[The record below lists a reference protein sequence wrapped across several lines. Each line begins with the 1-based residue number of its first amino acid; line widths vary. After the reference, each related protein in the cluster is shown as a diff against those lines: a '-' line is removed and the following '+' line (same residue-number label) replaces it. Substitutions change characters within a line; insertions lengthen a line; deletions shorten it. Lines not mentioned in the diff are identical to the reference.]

1 MGDPSDR
8 EEEIAEL
15 SEDLCTTWSIVKTVV
30 TSDYHPSWAIQIP
43 NPSQSPDKLYC
54 DMMQPLLFD
63 SYAILIESSA
73 TDGASVENG
82 HFTVAYYFEKD
93 IRKAGERNYPNRMKR
108 LAQEVATL
116 KTSLPLAVSST
127 IFVRCDT
134 DRVDIM
140 KVLITGPADTPYSN
154 GCFEFDV
161 YFPPD
166 YPQSP
171 MKVHF
176 VTTGHQS
183 VRFNPNLYMDG
194 KVCLSVLNTW
204 TGQPEEMW
212 NPHTS
217 SLLQVIISIQSL
229 ILVSEPY
236 FNEPGLERSRGT
248 PSGDERSRDYDANI
262 RQATVNL
269 AMLQQIKNPSACFKE
284 VMVQ

>member
-1 MGDPSDR
+1 M
-8 EEEIAEL
+8 
-15 SEDLCTTWSIVKTVV
+15 
-30 TSDYHPSWAIQIP
+30 
-43 NPSQSPDKLYC
+43 QS
-54 DMMQPLLFD
+54 LLFD
-63 SYAILIESSA
+63 SYAILIEFST
-73 TDGASVENG
+73 TDGASVSNG
-82 HFTVAYYFEKD
+82 RFTVSYHFENNV
-93 IRKAGERNYPNRMKR
+93 RNAGERCHPNRMKR

-116 KTSLPLAVSST
+116 KTSLPLSPSSS

-166 YPQSP
+166 YPQVP
-171 MKVHF
+171 MRVHF
-176 VTTGHQS
+176 VTTGRQS

-194 KVCLSVLNTW
+194 RVCLSVLNTW

-212 NPHTS
+212 NPQTS

-236 FNEPGLERSRGT
+236 FNEPGLERSRGA
-248 PSGDERSRDYDANI
+248 PSGDKRSRDYNANI

-269 AMLQQIKNPSACFKE
+269 AMLEQIKNPSPCFKE
-284 VMVQ
+284 VMVK